1 MWGKNNTV
9 TKDHA
14 LLVME
19 KEKKATN
26 VGFKPMLIEFMK
38 VFKRSYDFDLNPNGT

>member
-1 MWGKNNTV
+1 MWDKNNV
-9 TKDHA
+9 TKDHV

-26 VGFKPMLIEFMK
+26 IGLAHVEFMK